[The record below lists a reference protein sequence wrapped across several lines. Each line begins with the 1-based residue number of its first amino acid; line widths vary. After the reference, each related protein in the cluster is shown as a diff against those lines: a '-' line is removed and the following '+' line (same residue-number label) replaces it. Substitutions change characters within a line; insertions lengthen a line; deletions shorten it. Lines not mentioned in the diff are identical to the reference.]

1 LIATY
6 QRHCLIDLLTRASSN
21 QGYIVMTR
29 NIYALLIGIDKYL
42 SPVSPL
48 NGCVNDIVAIK
59 EYLEGR
65 VATDGYQLH
74 IRTLLNQ
81 DATRQAIIDGFREH
95 LCQAQSN
102 DIVLFYY
109 SGHGSQEQAPQE
121 FWHLEPDR
129 LDETLVCYDSR
140 HAGGWDLADKELAKL
155 IAEVAAKDPNI
166 TIILDCCHSGSGTK
180 NPLQET
186 GIRRVPTD
194 KRERPLDSFIFSLE
208 DLEQLSAS
216 RSLEESPTG
225 WNIPKGRH
233 ILFGACRDSEEAKE
247 YNGNGKQRGAFSYFL
262 LETLRNNGKLTY
274 RNLFKQAN
282 ALVRSKVTTQ
292 SPQFEVTHGE
302 DENGFFL
309 DGAIAER
316 TPYFTVSHDKNNG
329 WVIDAGAIHGIKIAS
344 SGEKTLLALFPI
356 DSNTEDLHNPS
367 QSIGEAEVTQV
378 LPSLSKINI
387 SGVEN
392 LTSERTFKA
401 VVTSLPLPPL
411 GIYFD
416 GDEAGVNLARQAL
429 QTVGFGNQPSAY
441 VREEQELTQAQFRL
455 LCRHE
460 QYLIARP
467 ADDRPL
473 VAQIDGYTPENAKK
487 AIQRLEHIARWTT
500 IAELSSPATS
510 QIQPGYIQ
518 MQLLFEDKDISQSKQ
533 MRLEYNYSDDEWQP
547 PAFRL
552 KLTNNSKKPLHCALV
567 NLTDLY
573 AVSAPFFEAGS
584 IKLEPGEEAW
594 ALDGHYLQ
602 LEVPDEL
609 WEQGITEYKD
619 IIKLIVSTA
628 EFDARLLTQEALDVP
643 RPTKRDLA
651 SPNEGTLDRL
661 MNRVQHRDI
670 KPKSNGRFDDWY
682 AEEVTIITVR
692 PLEATS
698 VSPTEQKELGT
709 GVRLQPHPSLQA
721 NVRLTTIPQT
731 SRDLGNKIL
740 PPILRE
746 NPEVTQAFQFTSS
759 RGTDPGLSVVELNN
773 VQDYTVVTPD
783 TPLKL
788 LVDTTLG
795 KDEHLLP
802 VGYNGE
808 FFLPLGRGKTNQE
821 GKTEIE
827 LQRLPAPVSEG
838 RRSLQGAIRILFQK
852 VISEKLGLEYQYP
865 MLAVASV
872 GDDQSVKYEAD
883 QAQVK
888 QLVAQAKRIVVYVH
902 GITGD
907 TESLVSS
914 IHQPTIGVDGQKR
927 SISQFYDLVLTFDY
941 ENINTSI
948 EENAR
953 NLKKRLAALG
963 LGANH
968 GKVLHIV
975 AHSMGGLVSRWFIER
990 EGGNQ
995 VVQHL
1000 IMLGT
1005 PNGGSPWPTVQDWAT
1020 LALGIGLNSLST
1032 VAWPVK
1038 VLGSLISAIEAVDV
1052 TLDQMKP
1059 NSDFLKTLAQ
1069 SDDPGIPYSIIAGNT
1084 SIIPAAVQQQGEKSS
1099 LLERL
1104 MQNLFGKV
1112 VALPFFGQPNDIA
1125 VTVQSIRNVTDGR
1138 SLPPEIQEVACDHL
1152 TYFNHPEGLKA
1163 LIAAFAQ
1170 QK

>member
-1 LIATY
+1 
-6 QRHCLIDLLTRASSN
+6 
-21 QGYIVMTR
+21 MTR

-42 SPVSPL
+42 SPVSSL
-48 NGCVNDIVAIK
+48 NGCVNDIMAIK

-65 VATDGYQLH
+65 VAIDGYELH

-81 DATRQAIIDGFREH
+81 DATRQAIIDGFRQH
-95 LCQAQSN
+95 LCQAQSH

-109 SGHGSQEQAPQE
+109 SGHGSQEPTPQE
-121 FWHLEPDR
+121 FWHLESDR

-140 HAGGWDLADKELAKL
+140 SPGGWDLADKELAKL
-155 IAEVAAKDPNI
+155 IAEVATKDPKI
-166 TIILDCCHSGSGTK
+166 TIILDCCHSGSGTR
-180 NPLQET
+180 NLLQET

-194 KRERPLDSFIFSLE
+194 KRKRPLDSFIFSLE

-247 YNGNGKQRGAFSYFL
+247 YNGDGQQRGAFSYFL

-274 RNLFKQAN
+274 RDLFKQAN

-292 SPQFEVTHGE
+292 SPQFELTHAE
-302 DENGFFL
+302 DENRFFL
-309 DGAIAER
+309 DGAIAEH
-316 TPYFTVSHDKNNG
+316 TPYFTVSYDKNYG
-329 WVIDAGAIHGIKIAS
+329 WVIDGGAVHGIKSAS
-344 SGEKTLLALFPI
+344 GDETTLLELFPI
-356 DSNTEDLHNPS
+356 DTNTEDLQDPS
-367 QSIGEAEVTQV
+367 QSVGEAEVTQV
-378 LPSLSKINI
+378 LPSLSKVKI
-387 SGVEN
+387 SAVEN
-392 LTSERTFKA
+392 LTFESTFKA

-411 GIYFD
+411 GVYFE

-429 QTVGFGNQPSAY
+429 QSAGFHNKPSPY

-455 LCRHE
+455 LCHHQ

-473 VAQIDGYTPENAKK
+473 VSQIDGYTPQNAKK

-510 QIQPGYIQ
+510 QIQPGHIQ
-518 MQLLFEDKDISQSKQ
+518 MQLLFEDKDISQSNQ
-533 MRLEYNYSDDEWQP
+533 MRLEYKYRDNEWQP

-552 KLTNNSKKPLHCALV
+552 KLINNSKKPLYCALV
-567 NLTDLY
+567 DLTDLY
-573 AVSAPFFEAGS
+573 AVSAPFFETGS

-594 ALDGHYLQ
+594 ALDGEYLQ
-602 LEVPDEL
+602 LEVSDEL
-609 WEQGITEYKD
+609 WKQGITEYKD
-619 IIKLIVSTA
+619 IIKLIVSSA
-628 EFDARLLTQEALDVP
+628 EFDAQLITQEALDVP
-643 RPTKRDLA
+643 RPPKRDLP
-651 SPNEGTLDRL
+651 SPNQGTLDRL
-661 MNRVQHRDI
+661 MNRVQQRDI
-670 KPKSNGRFDDWY
+670 KPRTKGRFDDWY
-682 AEEVTIITVR
+682 AQEVAITTVR
-692 PLEATS
+692 TLDATS
-698 VSPTEQKELGT
+698 VSPTKYKELGA
-709 GVRLQPHPSLQA
+709 GVKLQPHPSLQA
-721 NVRLTTIPQT
+721 NFRLTTVPQT

-740 PPILRE
+740 PPIFRE
-746 NPEVTQAFQFTSS
+746 NPEVIQTFQFTNS
-759 RGTDPGLSVVELNN
+759 RGTDPGLSVLELDN
-773 VQDYTVVTPD
+773 VQNYTVVTPD
-783 TPLKL
+783 APLKL
-788 LVDTTLG
+788 LLDTSLG

-802 VGYNGE
+802 VAYNGE
-808 FFLPLGRGKTNQE
+808 FFVPLGIGKTTQE

-827 LQRLPAPVSEG
+827 LQRLAKPVSQG
-838 RRSLQGAIRILFQK
+838 RRSLHGSIRILFQK
-852 VISEKLGLEYQYP
+852 VISEKLGLEDQYP
-865 MLAVASV
+865 LLRVASV
-872 GDDQSVKYEAD
+872 GDDKSVKYETD
-883 QAQVK
+883 ETQIK
-888 QLVAQAKRIVVYVH
+888 QLVAQAKRIVLCTH
-902 GITGD
+902 GMIGD
-907 TESLVSS
+907 TKNLVSG
-914 IHQPTIGVDGQKR
+914 IHQPIIGVDGQAC

-953 NLKKRLAALG
+953 NLKKRLAAVG

-968 GKVLHIV
+968 GKFLHII
-975 AHSMGGLVSRWFIER
+975 AHSMGGLISRWFIER
-990 EGGNQ
+990 EAGNQ

-1000 IMLGT
+1000 MMLGT
-1005 PNGGSPWPTVQDWAT
+1005 PNGGSPWSTVQDWAT
-1020 LALGIGLNSLST
+1020 LALGIGLNSLTT

-1084 SIIPAAVQQQGEKSS
+1084 SIIPAAMQQQRDKSS

-1104 MQNLFGKV
+1104 MQSLFGQV
-1112 VALPFFGQPNDIA
+1112 VGLPFFGQANDIA
-1125 VTVQSIRNVTDGR
+1125 VTVHSIKNITDGR
-1138 SLPPEIQEVACDHL
+1138 VLSPQIQEVACDHL

-1163 LIAAFAQ
+1163 LIAVLGQ
-1170 QK
+1170 EK

>member
-1 LIATY
+1 
-6 QRHCLIDLLTRASSN
+6 
-21 QGYIVMTR
+21 MTH

-42 SPVSPL
+42 SPVPPL
-48 NGCVNDIVAIK
+48 NGCVNDIIAIK

-65 VATDGYQLH
+65 IATEGYQLH

-81 DATRQAIIDGFREH
+81 DATRQAIIDGFLQH

-102 DIVLFYY
+102 DFVLFYY

-186 GIRRVPTD
+186 GIRRIRTD

-247 YNGNGKQRGAFSYFL
+247 YNGDGQQRGAFSYFL

-274 RNLFKQAN
+274 RDLFKQAN

-292 SPQFEVTHGE
+292 SPQLEVTHAE
-302 DENGFFL
+302 DENRFFL

-316 TPYFTVSHDKNNG
+316 TPYFTVSHDKNYG
-329 WVIDAGAIHGIKIAS
+329 WVIDGGAIHGMKSAS
-344 SGEKTLLALFPI
+344 GSETTLLALFPI
-356 DSNTEDLHNPS
+356 DSNIEELHNPS
-367 QSIGEAEVTQV
+367 KSIGEAEVTQV
-378 LPSLSKINI
+378 LPSLSKVNT
-387 SGVEN
+387 SSVEN

-401 VVTSLPLPPL
+401 IITSLPLPPL
-411 GIYFD
+411 GIYFE

-429 QTVGFGNQPSAY
+429 QTVGFDNKPSTY
-441 VREEQELTQAQFRL
+441 VREEQKLTQAQFRL

-473 VAQIDGYTPENAKK
+473 VDQIDGYTPENAKK

-500 IAELSSPATS
+500 ISELSSPATT
-510 QIQPGYIQ
+510 QIQPGHIQ
-518 MQLLFEDKDISQSKQ
+518 MQLLFEDQDISQSNQ
-533 MRLEYNYSDDEWQP
+533 MRLEYKYRDNEWQP
-547 PAFRL
+547 PTFRL
-552 KLTNNSKKPLHCALV
+552 KLTNNSQKPLHCALV

-573 AVSAPFFEAGS
+573 AVNAPFFEAGS
-584 IKLEPGEEAW
+584 IRLEPGKEAL
-594 ALDGHYLQ
+594 ALDGQDLQ
-602 LEVPDEL
+602 LEVPDKL

-619 IIKLIVSTA
+619 IIKLIVSTT
-628 EFDARLLTQEALDVP
+628 EFDPRLLSQEALDVP
-643 RPTKRDLA
+643 RPPKRDLP
-651 SPNEGTLDRL
+651 SPNQGILDRL
-661 MNRVQHRDI
+661 MNRVQERDI
-670 KPKSNGRFDDWY
+670 TPRSNGRFDDWY
-682 AEEVTIITVR
+682 TEEVTIITVR
-692 PLEATS
+692 PLDATS
-698 VSPTEQKELGT
+698 VSPTQQKELET

-746 NPEVTQAFQFTSS
+746 NPELIQAFQFTSS
-759 RGTDPGLSVVELNN
+759 RGTDPGLSVLELSN
-773 VQDYTVVTPD
+773 VQDHTVVTSD
-783 TPLKL
+783 APLKL

-802 VGYNGE
+802 VAYNGE
-808 FFLPLGRGKTNQE
+808 FFLPLGRGKTNQD

-838 RRSLQGAIRILFQK
+838 RRSLQGSIRILFQK
-852 VISEKLGLEYQYP
+852 VISEKLGLEWRYP
-865 MLAVASV
+865 ILAVASV
-872 GDDQSVKYEAD
+872 GNDASVKYETD
-883 QAQVK
+883 EVQIK
-888 QLVAQAKRIVVYVH
+888 LLVAQAKRIVLYIH
-902 GITGD
+902 GIIGD
-907 TESLVSS
+907 TKSLVSS
-914 IHQPTIGVDGQKR
+914 IHQPIIGADGQER

-941 ENINTSI
+941 ENLNTSI

-953 NLKKRLAALG
+953 NLKKRLAAVG

-968 GKVLHIV
+968 NKLLHIV

-990 EGGNQ
+990 EAGNQ

-1005 PNGGSPWPTVQDWAT
+1005 PNGGFPWSTAQDWVT

-1038 VLGSLISAIEAVDV
+1038 VLGSLISAIETVDIS
-1052 TLDQMKP
+1052 LDQMKP

-1069 SDDPGIPYSIIAGNT
+1069 SDDPGISYSIVAGNT
-1084 SIIPAAVQQQGEKSS
+1084 SIIPAAVQPQGEKSS

-1104 MQNLFGKV
+1104 MQSLFGKV

-1125 VTVQSIRNVTDGR
+1125 VTVHSIKNVTEGR
-1138 SLPPEIQEVACDHL
+1138 SLPPQIQEVACDHL
-1152 TYFNHPEGLKA
+1152 TYFHHPAGLKA